1 MASATLARAR
11 GFVLDRV
18 LRRPVLY
25 TDRHGLKYEL
35 KPGENARVYFEH
47 SGNYEVAETRF
58 CEQLLRPGDVVIDGG
73 ANIGLY
79 SMLFGR
85 LVGES
90 GRVVAFEPD
99 PVNAGRLRSNL
110 QLNGLS
116 FVAVEEQ
123 ALWSEPARVALN
135 RFEPAFGPWHSLGTP
150 ALEHPFR
157 KGEIARPVDHVDV
170 AATTLDAYCD
180 DARIGHIRLLKLD
193 LEGAEPDALAG
204 AARLLDRKAIDTI
217 LFEVS
222 LPQLSA
228 LRHGSDDAIRML
240 REHDYR
246 TYEIT
251 GTGLLGRAA
260 EGSVSRYANYVAL
273 PTGSP
278 LAPDR

>member
-25 TDRHGLKYEL
+25 TDRHGLQYEL

-47 SGNYEVAETRF
+47 SGNYEVAETRY
-58 CEQLLRPGDVVIDGG
+58 CEQVLRPGDVAIDGG

-90 GRVVAFEPD
+90 GRVIAFEPD

-110 QLNGLS
+110 ELNELS
-116 FVAVEEQ
+116 FVTVEEQ
-123 ALWSEPARVALN
+123 ALWSEPGRVTLN

-157 KGEIARPVDHVDV
+157 RGEFARPVDHVDV
-170 AATTLDAYCD
+170 EATTLDDYCNAAGID
-180 DARIGHIRLLKLD
+180 HIRLVKLD

-204 AARLLDRKAIDTI
+204 ATRLLDGKAIETI

-240 REHDYR
+240 AEHDYG

-251 GTGLLGRAA
+251 GTGSLGRAA
-260 EGSVSRYANYVAL
+260 EGSLSRYANYVAL
-273 PTGSP
+273 PNGSP